1 MKRIFI
7 NPKEKRLR
15 AGWRL
20 LLQFGLQALLGLL
33 ILLALSIIPNIQSA
47 FPNSLVFFLL
57 IESLSIT
64 LSVVLARRILD
75 RRSITSM
82 GLNIDRRAFKN
93 LAVGLIIAALMM
105 GFIYIL
111 EWGFGWLKFQ
121 GFAWEFE
128 SPWRVITNTLWVL
141 LAFILVGWHEEL
153 LFRGYQLQ
161 NIASGLNLTWG
172 IIISSII
179 FGVLHSANPNASWIS
194 ATGITLAGFFLA
206 FAYVR
211 TKQLWLP
218 IGLHIGWN
226 FFEGVVFGF
235 PVSGVDFYNLTH
247 IRVDGPEIIT
257 GGAFGPEAGLVLMPS
272 LILGTALIQWY
283 TRLESTKNT

>member
-82 GLNIDRRAFKN
+82 GLNIDRRAFKD

-111 EWGFGWLKFQ
+111 E
-121 GFAWEFE
+121 
-128 SPWRVITNTLWVL
+128 
-141 LAFILVGWHEEL
+141 
-153 LFRGYQLQ
+153 
-161 NIASGLNLTWG
+161 
-172 IIISSII
+172 
-179 FGVLHSANPNASWIS
+179 
-194 ATGITLAGFFLA
+194 
-206 FAYVR
+206 
-211 TKQLWLP
+211 
-218 IGLHIGWN
+218 
-226 FFEGVVFGF
+226 
-235 PVSGVDFYNLTH
+235 
-247 IRVDGPEIIT
+247 
-257 GGAFGPEAGLVLMPS
+257 
-272 LILGTALIQWY
+272 
-283 TRLESTKNT
+283 